1 VAQTDFQFRRNQAI
15 DLLSVRGRRMLGPD
29 RSSNFRRLAVQLTLD
44 PAVRSLGFV
53 ASLPLAAE
61 EVAVGMLV
69 AERDE
74 GSVAYDIVDER
85 PHRDIDSEGLLLIA
99 LEKHGITRVEVDAR
113 LIGSEPLGSNC
124 KRIWKH
130 RDVEV
135 GADLRVKIDGALEAR
150 RLSVRGLGRATK
162 MRSAMATVCALIC
175 RRVLY
180 TELSTAFGPASWVA
194 RRSDRGNGPP
204 PSAAPKRQAEPVRVL
219 SGEAKR

>member
-1 VAQTDFQFRRNQAI
+1 LPSYDAPRRRAQTHE
-15 DLLSVRGRRMLGPD
+15 LTGRRVDVLHQDAP
-29 RSSNFRRLAVQLTLD
+29 FRGIDSDCVHDKLLPILRRPSID
-44 PAVRSLGFV
+44 KWR
-53 ASLPLAAE
+53 AS
-61 EVAVGMLV
+61 
-69 AERDE
+69 
-74 GSVAYDIVDER
+74 SVAYDIVDER

-99 LEKHGITRVEVDAR
+99 LEVHGITRVEVDAR
-113 LIGSEPLGSNC
+113 LIESEPHASNC
-124 KRIWKH
+124 KRIWRH

-135 GADLRVKIDGALEAR
+135 GADLHVKINGALEAR

-194 RRSDRGNGPP
+194 RRSDRGNGPSPSEARKTP
-204 PSAAPKRQAEPVRVL
+204 PESVRVL

>member
-1 VAQTDFQFRRNQAI
+1 VAQTDFRFRRNQAI

-99 LEKHGITRVEVDAR
+99 LEKHGITRVEVDAG
-113 LIGSEPLGSNC
+113 LIESEPLAGNC
-124 KRIWKH
+124 KRIWRH

-135 GADLRVKIDGALEAR
+135 STDLRVKINGALEAR

-180 TELSTAFGPASWVA
+180 VELSSKFGPASWVA
-194 RRSDRGNGPP
+194 RRSDRGNAAP
-204 PSAAPKRQAEPVRVL
+204 PSARTTQAEPVRVL

>member
-15 DLLSVRGRRMLGPD
+15 DLLSVRGRRMLGSA
-29 RSSNFRRLAVQLTLD
+29 RSPNFRRLAVQLTLD

-74 GSVAYDIVDER
+74 GSIAYDIVDER

-99 LEKHGITRVEVDAR
+99 LERHGITRIEVDAR
-113 LIGSEPLGSNC
+113 LIGSEPRAGNC

-130 RDVEV
+130 CDVEV
-135 GADLRVKIDGALEAR
+135 SPDVLARIDSTLEAR
-150 RLSVRGLGRATK
+150 RLSVRDLGRATK
-162 MRSAMATVCALIC
+162 LRSAMTTVCALIC
-175 RRVLY
+175 RRILY
-180 TELSTAFGPASWVA
+180 TELSTQFGPASWVA
-194 RRSDRGNGPP
+194 RRAGPSVNPSP
-204 PSAAPKRQAEPVRVL
+204 PVQRQKLTAGELGGSKR
-219 SGEAKR
+219 